1 VISYAELLDVF
12 WGAHNPRAPSFS
24 RQYRSVIFFHDG
36 EQQRL
41 AEESKKRQQKD
52 GRIYTD
58 IEPLSE
64 FYLAE
69 DYHQKYYLRGVGLLM
84 EELKAMYP
92 QEPQFVD
99 STTAARLNG
108 YVGGFGTLEQL
119 EGELES
125 FGLSEQAEKYIRE
138 RVSRR

>member
-1 VISYAELLDVF
+1 
-12 WGAHNPRAPSFS
+12 
-24 RQYRSVIFFHDG
+24 
-36 EQQRL
+36 
-41 AEESKKRQQKD
+41 
-52 GRIYTD
+52 
-58 IEPLSE
+58 
-64 FYLAE
+64 LAE

-84 EELKAMYP
+84 EEMKAMYP
-92 QEPQFVD
+92 QERQFVD